1 MVIAMHTKDE
11 EQKGKALAAL
21 AQYFKHDTP
30 LTLDAV
36 YSALNSVSE
45 KRRPV
50 CMALVDFVTVKM
62 TAPGTMLDGLSIIK
76 AYENVQFKYCMYILP
91 FNFTATRP
99 VDELHSI
106 YRDIVMV
113 YFDIYP
119 SDHAHRE
126 VFFHIH
132 KVLDTI
138 KMKGGGDDSKVSELL
153 ESVNEICERWSM
165 PTN

>member
-11 EQKGKALAAL
+11 EQKGKAHAAL
-21 AQYFKHDTP
+21 AQYFKHDTSP
-30 LTLDAV
+30 TLDAV
-36 YSALNSVSE
+36 CSALNSVSE

-62 TAPGTMLDGLSIIK
+62 TAPGTMLDGLSIIN
-76 AYENVQFKYCMYILP
+76 AYKNVKFRYFMYILP

-106 YRDIVMV
+106 YRDIVLV
-113 YFDIYP
+113 YFDIYS

-132 KVLDTI
+132 KVLETI
-138 KMKGGGDDSKVSELL
+138 KMNGGGDDSKVSELL